1 MERQLSQRTVEQIDR
16 QLEYMQMEQN
26 DIMNGRGH
34 GHQNY
39 EYPGLKDFD
48 GFEELNADGGEVVLE
63 EVIISSSEPGAV
75 PIEEDPVALGFKSD
89 VQYYELMP
97 SEQTGGLKHE
107 VETSEDSDPEY
118 VPAGEQK
125 NGRKR
130 KGTKAEPGH
139 SRPSKLAKPVS
150 KAYQPKYKTKQSK
163 PGPKAKVADADLSKD
178 ELARRIQRR
187 ARNRE
192 AANRQRDKR
201 VQIVTELENKVHCLE
216 EENSGLK
223 KENLSLKS
231 EMKKLRQQ
239 LESQSQVHSSQGQ
252 LGLRLNQP
260 TKVNSAQMAVKNLE
274 PTQGFTSNFSNMT
287 GVVQFQL
294 APQIAASQQN
304 SYFISKAESCPN
316 SARSTP
322 NSVSTMNSMDQI
334 QTGNQIQT
342 GSQVFTGPLP
352 SPFTQVLLMS
362 PSMPLQNQFQFPTA
376 ASTVDPPKVQAAVFQ
391 KTVGSL

>member
-34 GHQNY
+34 GHEND

-150 KAYQPKYKTKQSK
+150 KAYQPKYKTEQSK

-231 EMKKLRQQ
+231 EMNKLRQQ

-334 QTGNQIQT
+334 QTG
-342 GSQVFTGPLP
+342 SQVFTGPLP

>member
-34 GHQNY
+34 QNDD
-39 EYPGLKDFD
+39 YPGLKDFD

-75 PIEEDPVALGFKSD
+75 PIEEDPVAMGFKSD

-107 VETSEDSDPEY
+107 VETSEESDPEY

-130 KGTKAEPGH
+130 KCTKAEPGH
-139 SRPSKLAKPVS
+139 SRPSKLAKPVR
-150 KAYQPKYKTKQSK
+150 KAYQPKYKTEQSK
-163 PGPKAKVADADLSKD
+163 PGPKAKVADAELSKD

-201 VQIVTELENKVHCLE
+201 VQIVTELENKVHGLE

-231 EMKKLRQQ
+231 EMNKLRQQ
-239 LESQSQVHSSQGQ
+239 LESQSQVHI
-252 LGLRLNQP
+252 NQP
-260 TKVNSAQMAVKNLE
+260 IKVNSAQMAIKNLE
-274 PTQGFTSNFSNMT
+274 PNQGFPSNFSNMT
-287 GVVQFQL
+287 GVMQFQL

-304 SYFISKAESCPN
+304 SYFMTKAESCPN

-362 PSMPLQNQFQFPTA
+362 PSMPLQNQFQFPTV
-376 ASTVDPPKVQAAVFQ
+376 ASTVGPPKVQAAVFQ